1 MEIRTLIRS
10 ANRIGDFF
18 ESMPD
23 KTEAAEGIANHI
35 QKNWEPR
42 MRRQLLDFL
51 AEHPEGRSGENQLHP
66 FMTETLIKQRQRL
79 MPAAAA

>member
-23 KTEAAEGIANHI
+23 KNEAAEGIANHI

-66 FMTETLIKQRQRL
+66 FVAETLIKQRQRL

>member
-23 KTEAAEGIANHI
+23 KNEAAEGIANHI

-42 MRRQLLDFL
+42 MRRFFLDFL
-51 AEHPEGRSGENQLHP
+51 AEHPDGRSGENQLHP
-66 FMTETLIKQRQRL
+66 FVLETVLKQRQRL
-79 MPAAAA
+79 TPAAT

>member
-23 KTEAAEGIANHI
+23 KAEAAEGIANHI
-35 QKNWEPR
+35 QKFWEPR
-42 MRRQLLDFL
+42 MRRELLNFL
-51 AEHPEGRSGENQLHP
+51 AQHPEGRSGEDQLHP
-66 FMTETLIKQRQRL
+66 FVLETVLKQRQRL
-79 MPAAAA
+79 APAAAV

>member
-1 MEIRTLIRS
+1 MEISSLIRS

-23 KTEAAEGIANHI
+23 KAEAAEGIANHI

-42 MRRQLLDFL
+42 MRRELLNFL
-51 AEHPEGRSGENQLHP
+51 AEHPEGRIGEYQLHP
-66 FMTETLIKQRQRL
+66 FVLETVLEQRERL
-79 MPAAAA
+79 TPAAG